1 MPNKFSKK
9 SLAALE
15 SAHHDLQTLFTVVL
29 EKFDCS
35 ILEGHRDE
43 QRQNQMVSEGKSQ
56 LKFPNSKH
64 NKSPSLAVD
73 VVPYPVDWNDREQLS
88 YFAGY
93 VLGVADSLYECGLM
107 TYRVRWGG
115 DWNINHDLKDNSFD
129 DLPHFELI
137 TEYEE

>member
-43 QRQNQMVSEGKSQ
+43 QKQNAMVAQGKSQ
-56 LKFPNSKH
+56 LKFPHSKH

-73 VVPYPVDWNDREQLS
+73 VAPYPYPTETDDFLF
-88 YFAGY
+88 FAGY
-93 VLGVADSLYECGLM
+93 VLGVADSLYDCGLM
-107 TYRVRWGG
+107 TYRVRSGA
-115 DWNINHDLKDNSFD
+115 DWD
-129 DLPHFELI
+129 DDRRVSDTGFLDAVHFEI
-137 TEYEE
+137 VTEYEE